1 MRDGKSSKDKDY
13 SLRDWFKGGGWKQT
27 GGKYDGKP
35 CAKQPGQTT
44 KPYCRDADDRAA
56 MSKDERDKRAA
67 KKRKEDPNPD
77 RKGKAKIVT
86 QDSFSNWHQEL
97 QLDEGLPDPKVNWK
111 KDMDPYD
118 PRKASRDHAPGSPLP
133 PADTRPGLPDMRLK
147 KAKAKDDKKVQ
158 TDGYETE
165 GDLVDEGKKD
175 ACYKKVKASA
185 KVWPSAYA
193 SGRLVQCRKKG
204 AANYGNK
211 SEEMD
216 YASFADRAKKTLEKN
231 KKKTLKGE
239 TKTTKEEWIVDNAA
253 QYFFNEGINEEGL
266 VIFIEEL
273 GVENF
278 VEFVHDLAEDS
289 ELIEAYALTGK
300 KKTTKRLPKGT
311 QPAKTTKAT
320 IARGDRTIK
329 AASPSGAFKKR
340 PAVAKAVETAKEKQP
355 EKKPVKSTLAKSVA
369 DTLARGALSAWQGHK
384 AAMKKKKE
392 GGSVASQ
399 IGAGLGAAT
408 GAMLK
413 KGKKHLSDD
422 YDYSNW
428 RDEFKAMEYEFIDI
442 IKPEPLVTEAS
453 FEIKHTSADVRKAE
467 KQKKIDALTQKG
479 STEGERRAAARKA
492 GTSLPSF
499 KTEEVDKRR
508 APKELLDRLNSRMV
522 GWMADDGPNKP
533 AYDAKQRLLAKAK
546 AKRMGEEVESIDELK
561 CWKGYKRK
569 KGAVPGAKGSCVK
582 ESEQIDEIAPVVAGV
597 AGRLAAGAVTRGIG
611 SLATSSLKRK
621 LVQKVGQKVGDTVS
635 NRLSSEEFVDEAKDE
650 TEIGITGQPIPKRKR
665 SPKKQYEFEKKRR
678 ENLGR
683 NVGGKTYSADVA
695 PYKTNPRV
703 GYLRNEYEMENEL
716 GEAKHTPTKSDLEA
730 NIGGGNLQKLSKKAS
745 KRIDYD
751 VDGDVD
757 PQDKVE
763 KSKGDYGEELPTPF
777 GKFRTG
783 DSKKV
788 KVKKEEVSN
797 WRDELSEE
805 STKKYCPKCKKIE
818 TKSQCA
824 YGPKYWEDNAEEIEN
839 GGESG
844 GVSEGAAWTK
854 KSGKSESG
862 GLNEKGRKSYERQN
876 PGSDLKAPSK
886 KVGNP
891 RRKSFCARMKGMKK
905 KLTSSKTA
913 NDPDSRINKSLR
925 AWNC

>member
-1 MRDGKSSKDKDY
+1 MKDGKSSKDKGY

-44 KPYCRDADDRAA
+44 KPYCRDPDDRAA

-67 KKRKEDPNPD
+67 KKRREDPNPD
-77 RKGKAKIVT
+77 RTGKAKIVT
-86 QDSFSNWHQEL
+86 QE
-97 QLDEGLPDPKVNWK
+97 
-111 KDMDPYD
+111 
-118 PRKASRDHAPGSPLP
+118 
-133 PADTRPGLPDMRLK
+133 
-147 KAKAKDDKKVQ
+147 
-158 TDGYETE
+158 ET
-165 GDLVDEGKKD
+165 KKD

-211 SEEMD
+211 SEEWV
-216 YASFADRAKKTLEKN
+216 AQT
-231 KKKTLKGE
+231 
-239 TKTTKEEWIVDNAA
+239 AA
-253 QYFFNEGINEEGL
+253 EYLFNEGLNEDG
-266 VIFIEEL
+266 VAIFIEEL
-273 GVENF
+273 GLESF
-278 VEFVHDLAEDS
+278 VEFVYDLGE
-289 ELIEAYALTGK
+289 EVLTEAKFDRLPPVTKTGK
-300 KKTTKRLPKGT
+300 KISDLKGGAKASSIKSKRQIRATLRQKVDDESKSKPGFASFSKKASKVTSQSKKDNASKAVASAKKQQPKKKGILDRVAGEVLKGMERHKKAMAAARETGKT
-311 QPAKTTKAT
+311 
-320 IARGDRTIK
+320 ISK
-329 AASPSGAFKKR
+329 AAKVGAKGAQEFGKGFKSG
-340 PAVAKAVETAKEKQP
+340 VETAGKVAKVA
-355 EKKPVKSTLAKSVA
+355 KKAVSENY
-369 DTLARGALSAWQGHK
+369 QF
-384 AAMKKKKE
+384 
-392 GGSVASQ
+392 
-399 IGAGLGAAT
+399 
-408 GAMLK
+408 
-413 KGKKHLSDD
+413 SD
-422 YDYSNW
+422 W
-428 RDEFKAMEYEFIDI
+428 REDFKAMEYEFIDI
-442 IKPEPLVTEAS
+442 IEAEPLVTEAS
-453 FEIKHTSADVRKAE
+453 FEINPQKHREEVKA
-467 KQKKIDALTQKG
+467 KKIRDRTKTGDEG
-479 STEGERRAAARKA
+479 SEIAKKKVRG
-492 GTSLPSF
+492 
-499 KTEEVDKRR
+499 
-508 APKELLDRLNSRMV
+508 PKL
-522 GWMADDGPNKP
+522 
-533 AYDAKQRLLAKAK
+533 
-546 AKRMGEEVESIDELK
+546 MGEEVESIDELK

-611 SLATSSLKRK
+611 SLATSPLKRK
-621 LVQKVGQKVGDTVS
+621 LAQKVGQRVGDTVS

-650 TEIGITGQPIPKRKR
+650 TEIGITGQPIPKKKR

-695 PYKTNPRV
+695 PYKTNPRI
-703 GYLRNEYEMENEL
+703 GYVRNEENEID
-716 GEAKHTPTKSDLEA
+716 EAKHTPTKSDLEA

-757 PQDKVE
+757 PNDKVE
-763 KSKGDYGEELPTPF
+763 KKTGEYGEELPTPF

-797 WRDELSEE
+797 WRDDLEE
-805 STKKYCPKCKKIE
+805 S
-818 TKSQCA
+818 
-824 YGPKYWEDNAEEIEN
+824 
-839 GGESG
+839 
-844 GVSEGAAWTK
+844 AAWTK

-862 GLNEKGRKSYERQN
+862 GLNEKGRKSYEREN

-905 KLTSSKTA
+905 KLTSKKTA
-913 NDPDSRINKSLR
+913 RDPDSRINKSLR

>member
-118 PRKASRDHAPGSPLP
+118 PRKVSRDHAPGSPLP

-211 SEEMD
+211 SEEID
-216 YASFADRAKKTLEKN
+216 YSAFRRRAQETQNKIRDKVF
-231 KKKTLKGE
+231 KKKEAEKKE
-239 TKTTKEEWIVDNAA
+239 DKKEEWVVNTAA
-253 QYFFNEGINEEGL
+253 EYLFNEGLNEDGL
-266 VIFIEEL
+266 QIFIEEL
-273 GVENF
+273 GLESF
-278 VEFVHDLAEDS
+278 VEFVYDLAEDVDLHEERAAKRYKYKKGETKETRIAAAREKAGLS
-289 ELIEAYALTGK
+289 VKKSTKSAL
-300 KKTTKRLPKGT
+300 
-311 QPAKTTKAT
+311 
-320 IARGDRTIK
+320 D
-329 AASPSGAFKKR
+329 
-340 PAVAKAVETAKEKQP
+340 TAKEKQP
-355 EKKPVKSTLAKSVA
+355 EKKPVKSTLAKGVA

-428 RDEFKAMEYEFIDI
+428 REDFKAMEYEFIDI
-442 IKPEPLVTEAS
+442 IEAEPLVTEAS
-453 FEIKHTSADVRKAE
+453 FEINPQKHREEVKA
-467 KQKKIDALTQKG
+467 KKIRDRTKTGDEGSEIAKKKVKG
-479 STEGERRAAARKA
+479 PKLMG
-492 GTSLPSF
+492 
-499 KTEEVDKRR
+499 EEVDKRR
-508 APKELLDRLNSRMV
+508 APAELVARLSARRE
-522 GWMADDGPNKP
+522 GEMAQDGPNKP

-597 AGRLAAGAVTRGIG
+597 AK
-611 SLATSSLKRK
+611 LATGVVKRK
-621 LVQKVGQKVGDTVS
+621 LAQKVAQKVGDTVS
-635 NRLSSEEFVDEAKDE
+635 NRLASEEFVDEAKDE
-650 TEIGITGQPIPKRKR
+650 TEIGITGQPIPKKKR

-683 NVGGKTYSADVA
+683 NVGGRTYSADVA

-730 NIGGGNLQKLSKKAS
+730 NIGGGNLKKLSKKAS

-797 WRDELSEE
+797 WRDELLEE

-839 GGESG
+839 GNESG
-844 GVSEGAAWTK
+844 SVSEGAAWTK

-862 GLNEKGRKSYERQN
+862 GLNEKGRKSYEREN

-891 RRKSFCARMKGMKK
+891 RRKSFCARMRGMRKRQK
-905 KLTSSKTA
+905 PSNNTGEDRLS
-913 NDPDSRINKSLR
+913 KSLR

>member
-86 QDSFSNWHQEL
+86 QE
-97 QLDEGLPDPKVNWK
+97 
-111 KDMDPYD
+111 
-118 PRKASRDHAPGSPLP
+118 
-133 PADTRPGLPDMRLK
+133 
-147 KAKAKDDKKVQ
+147 
-158 TDGYETE
+158 ET
-165 GDLVDEGKKD
+165 KKD
-175 ACYKKVKASA
+175 ACYKKVKAGA

-216 YASFADRAKKTLEKN
+216 YSSFRKRAQETQNKIRDKVF
-231 KKKTLKGE
+231 KKKEAEKKE
-239 TKTTKEEWIVDNAA
+239 DKKEEWVVNTAVE
-253 QYFFNEGINEEGL
+253 YLFNEGLNEDGL
-266 VIFIEEL
+266 QIFIEEL
-273 GVENF
+273 GLESF
-278 VEFVHDLAEDS
+278 VEFVYDLAEDVDLHEERAAKRYKYKKGETKETRIAAAREKAGLS
-289 ELIEAYALTGK
+289 VKKSTKSAL
-300 KKTTKRLPKGT
+300 
-311 QPAKTTKAT
+311 
-320 IARGDRTIK
+320 D
-329 AASPSGAFKKR
+329 
-340 PAVAKAVETAKEKQP
+340 TAKEKQP
-355 EKKPVKSTLAKSVA
+355 EKKPVKSTLAKGVA

-422 YDYSNW
+422 YQYSDW
-428 RDEFKAMEYEFIDI
+428 REDFKAMEYEFIDI
-442 IKPEPLVTEAS
+442 IEAEPLVTEAS

-467 KQKKIDALTQKG
+467 KQKKIDALAQKG
-479 STEGERRAAARKA
+479 STKGERRAAARKA

-499 KTEEVDKRR
+499 KKEEVDKRR
-508 APKELLDRLNSRMV
+508 APAELVARLSARRE
-522 GWMADDGPNKP
+522 GEMAQDGPNKP

-546 AKRMGEEVESIDELK
+546 EKRMEEEVEQIDELK

-569 KGAVPGAKGSCVK
+569 KGSVPGAKGSCVK
-582 ESEQIDEIAPVVAGV
+582 ESE
-597 AGRLAAGAVTRGIG
+597 VT
-611 SLATSSLKRK
+611 
-621 LVQKVGQKVGDTVS
+621 
-635 NRLSSEEFVDEAKDE
+635 EAKDE
-650 TEIGITGQPIPKRKR
+650 TEIGITGQPIPKKKR

-716 GEAKHTPTKSDLEA
+716 GEAKNTPTKSDLEA

-751 VDGDVD
+751 VDGDID
-757 PQDKVE
+757 SQDKVE
-763 KSKGDYGEELPTPF
+763 KSKGKYGEELPTPF

-797 WRDELSEE
+797 WRDELDEGWQNE
-805 STKKYCPKCKKIE
+805 GFKQANYVKMKRKEKKHADDAYKQGPDPQELSGKYRSDSRNRSFKMAGIRDAMMRGEDPRKDTRGGAYKKRGNPDQDHRANYSKNPLNNPKRRVKKPGVNQTSNVDE
-818 TKSQCA
+818 GWKSALAGAGLATAVALHGGGSKTDKKPQPQPQPKSQSSSV
-824 YGPKYWEDNAEEIEN
+824 ER
-839 GGESG
+839 
-844 GVSEGAAWTK
+844 VSTQQKE
-854 KSGKSESG
+854 KSAMDKW
-862 GLNEKGRKSYERQN
+862 RKAN
-876 PGSDLKAPSK
+876 PELAK
-886 KVGNP
+886 KVDNP
-891 RRKSFCARMKGMKK
+891 KPFKRK
-905 KLTSSKTA
+905 KLSPINPEWAKEHPELA
-913 NDPDSRINKSLR
+913 KKERSRR
-925 AWNC
+925 AERGSN

>member
-1 MRDGKSSKDKDY
+1 MCIRD
-13 SLRDWFKGGGWKQT
+13 R
-27 GGKYDGKP
+27 
-35 CAKQPGQTT
+35 
-44 KPYCRDADDRAA
+44 
-56 MSKDERDKRAA
+56 
-67 KKRKEDPNPD
+67 
-77 RKGKAKIVT
+77 
-86 QDSFSNWHQEL
+86 
-97 QLDEGLPDPKVNWK
+97 
-111 KDMDPYD
+111 
-118 PRKASRDHAPGSPLP
+118 
-133 PADTRPGLPDMRLK
+133 
-147 KAKAKDDKKVQ
+147 
-158 TDGYETE
+158 
-165 GDLVDEGKKD
+165 
-175 ACYKKVKASA
+175 
-185 KVWPSAYA
+185 
-193 SGRLVQCRKKG
+193 
-204 AANYGNK
+204 
-211 SEEMD
+211 
-216 YASFADRAKKTLEKN
+216 
-231 KKKTLKGE
+231 
-239 TKTTKEEWIVDNAA
+239 
-253 QYFFNEGINEEGL
+253 
-266 VIFIEEL
+266 
-273 GVENF
+273 
-278 VEFVHDLAEDS
+278 
-289 ELIEAYALTGK
+289 
-300 KKTTKRLPKGT
+300 
-311 QPAKTTKAT
+311 
-320 IARGDRTIK
+320 
-329 AASPSGAFKKR
+329 
-340 PAVAKAVETAKEKQP
+340 
-355 EKKPVKSTLAKSVA
+355 
-369 DTLARGALSAWQGHK
+369 
-384 AAMKKKKE
+384 
-392 GGSVASQ
+392 

-428 RDEFKAMEYEFIDI
+428 REDFKAMEYEFIDI
-442 IKPEPLVTEAS
+442 IEAEPLVTEAS
-453 FEIKHTSADVRKAE
+453 FEINPQKHREEVKA
-467 KQKKIDALTQKG
+467 KKIRDRT
-479 STEGERRAAARKA
+479 KA
-492 GTSLPSF
+492 GDEGSEIAKKKVKGPKLMG
-499 KTEEVDKRR
+499 EEVDKRR
-508 APKELLDRLNSRMV
+508 APAELVARLSSRRE
-522 GWMADDGPNKP
+522 GEMAQDGPNKP

-546 AKRMGEEVESIDELK
+546 AKRMGEEVEQIDEIAPLIGGVAKVGAVAAKVAAKGAAKAAPIVAKGAIKGAKVTGKAISKGAKTVSKIGRKVNKAVDTADKATDVALKMKELDRREKVGEEFESIDELK

-582 ESEQIDEIAPVVAGV
+582 ESE
-597 AGRLAAGAVTRGIG
+597 VT
-611 SLATSSLKRK
+611 
-621 LVQKVGQKVGDTVS
+621 
-635 NRLSSEEFVDEAKDE
+635 EAKDE
-650 TEIGITGQPIPKRKR
+650 TEIGITGQPIPKKKR

-703 GYLRNEYEMENEL
+703 GYLRNEYEMENEID
-716 GEAKHTPTKSDLEA
+716 EAKHTPTKSDLEA

-763 KSKGDYGEELPTPF
+763 KSKGEYGEELPTPF

-797 WRDELSEE
+797 WRDELLEE

-862 GLNEKGRKSYERQN
+862 GLNEKGRKSYEREN

>member
-86 QDSFSNWHQEL
+86 QE
-97 QLDEGLPDPKVNWK
+97 
-111 KDMDPYD
+111 
-118 PRKASRDHAPGSPLP
+118 
-133 PADTRPGLPDMRLK
+133 
-147 KAKAKDDKKVQ
+147 
-158 TDGYETE
+158 ET
-165 GDLVDEGKKD
+165 KKD

-216 YASFADRAKKTLEKN
+216 YSAFRRRAQETQNKIRDKVF
-231 KKKTLKGE
+231 KKKEQEKKE
-239 TKTTKEEWIVDNAA
+239 DKKEEWVVNTAA
-253 QYFFNEGINEEGL
+253 EYLFNEGLNEDGL
-266 VIFIEEL
+266 QIFIEEL
-273 GVENF
+273 GLESF
-278 VEFVHDLAEDS
+278 VEFVYDLAEDVDLHEERAAKRYKYKKGETKETRIAAAREKAGLS
-289 ELIEAYALTGK
+289 VKKSTKSAL
-300 KKTTKRLPKGT
+300 
-311 QPAKTTKAT
+311 
-320 IARGDRTIK
+320 D
-329 AASPSGAFKKR
+329 
-340 PAVAKAVETAKEKQP
+340 TAKEKQP
-355 EKKPVKSTLAKSVA
+355 EKKPVKSTLAKGVA

-422 YDYSNW
+422 YQYSDW
-428 RDEFKAMEYEFIDI
+428 REDFKAMEYEFIDI
-442 IKPEPLVTEAS
+442 IEAEPLVTEAS
-453 FEIKHTSADVRKAE
+453 FKINPQKHREEVKA
-467 KQKKIDALTQKG
+467 KKIRDRTKTGDEGSEIAKKKVKG
-479 STEGERRAAARKA
+479 PKLMG
-492 GTSLPSF
+492 
-499 KTEEVDKRR
+499 EEVDKRR
-508 APKELLDRLNSRMV
+508 APAELVARLSARRE
-522 GWMADDGPNKP
+522 GEMAQDGPNKP
-533 AYDAKQRLLAKAK
+533 AYDAKQRILAKTK
-546 AKRMGEEVESIDELK
+546 AKRMEEEVEQIDEIAPLIGGVARVGAVAAKVAAKGAAKAAPIVAKGAIKGAKVTGKAISKGAKTVSKIGRKVNKAVDTADKATDVALKMKELDRREKVGEEVESIDELK

-569 KGAVPGAKGSCVK
+569 KGSVPGAKGSCVK
-582 ESEQIDEIAPVVAGV
+582 ESE
-597 AGRLAAGAVTRGIG
+597 VT
-611 SLATSSLKRK
+611 
-621 LVQKVGQKVGDTVS
+621 
-635 NRLSSEEFVDEAKDE
+635 EAKDE
-650 TEIGITGQPIPKRKR
+650 TEIGITGLPIPKKKR

-797 WRDELSEE
+797 WKDEIDEGWKSALAGAGLATAVALHGSG
-805 STKKYCPKCKKIE
+805 SKTDKKPQP
-818 TKSQCA
+818 KSQSSSVEKVSTQQKEKSA
-824 YGPKYWEDNAEEIEN
+824 MDKWRKANPELAKRADNPKPF
-839 GGESG
+839 
-844 GVSEGAAWTK
+844 K
-854 KSGKSESG
+854 
-862 GLNEKGRKSYERQN
+862 R
-876 PGSDLKAPSK
+876 
-886 KVGNP
+886 
-891 RRKSFCARMKGMKK
+891 K
-905 KLTSSKTA
+905 KLS
-913 NDPDSRINKSLR
+913 PINPEWAKAHPELAKKER
-925 AWNC
+925 ARRAQRGSN

>member
-86 QDSFSNWHQEL
+86 QE
-97 QLDEGLPDPKVNWK
+97 
-111 KDMDPYD
+111 
-118 PRKASRDHAPGSPLP
+118 
-133 PADTRPGLPDMRLK
+133 
-147 KAKAKDDKKVQ
+147 
-158 TDGYETE
+158 ET
-165 GDLVDEGKKD
+165 KKD

-216 YASFADRAKKTLEKN
+216 YSAFRRRAQETQNKIKDKVF
-231 KKKTLKGE
+231 KKKEQEKKE
-239 TKTTKEEWIVDNAA
+239 DKKEEWVVNTAA
-253 QYFFNEGINEEGL
+253 EYLFNEGLNEDGL
-266 VIFIEEL
+266 QIFIEEL
-273 GVENF
+273 GLESF
-278 VEFVHDLAEDS
+278 VEFVYDLAEDVDLHEERAAKRYKYKKGETKETRIAAAREKAGLS
-289 ELIEAYALTGK
+289 VKKSTKSAL
-300 KKTTKRLPKGT
+300 
-311 QPAKTTKAT
+311 
-320 IARGDRTIK
+320 D
-329 AASPSGAFKKR
+329 
-340 PAVAKAVETAKEKQP
+340 TAKEKQP
-355 EKKPVKSTLAKSVA
+355 EKKPVKSTLAKGVA

-422 YDYSNW
+422 YQYSDW
-428 RDEFKAMEYEFIDI
+428 REDFKAMEYEFIDI
-442 IKPEPLVTEAS
+442 IEAEPLVTEAS
-453 FEIKHTSADVRKAE
+453 FEINPQKHREEVKA
-467 KQKKIDALTQKG
+467 KKIRDRTKTGDEGSEIAKKKVKG
-479 STEGERRAAARKA
+479 PKLMG
-492 GTSLPSF
+492 
-499 KTEEVDKRR
+499 EEVDKRR
-508 APKELLDRLNSRMV
+508 APAELVARLSARRE
-522 GWMADDGPNKP
+522 GEMAQDGPNKP
-533 AYDAKQRLLAKAK
+533 AYDAKQRILAKTK
-546 AKRMGEEVESIDELK
+546 AKRMEEEVEQIDEIAPLIGGVARVGAVAAKVAAKGAAKAAPIVAKGAIKGAKVTGKAISKGAKTVSKIGRKVNKAVDTADKATDVALKMKELDRREKVGEEVESIDELK

-569 KGAVPGAKGSCVK
+569 KGSVPGAKGSCVK
-582 ESEQIDEIAPVVAGV
+582 ESE
-597 AGRLAAGAVTRGIG
+597 VT
-611 SLATSSLKRK
+611 
-621 LVQKVGQKVGDTVS
+621 
-635 NRLSSEEFVDEAKDE
+635 EAKDE
-650 TEIGITGQPIPKRKR
+650 TEIGITGQPIPKKKR

-683 NVGGKTYSADVA
+683 NVGGRTYSADVA

-703 GYLRNEYEMENEL
+703 GYLRNEYEIENEL

-757 PQDKVE
+757 PNDKVKKKTGE
-763 KSKGDYGEELPTPF
+763 YGEELPTPF

-788 KVKKEEVSN
+788 KVKKGEVSN
-797 WRDELSEE
+797 WKDEIDEGWKSALAGAGLATAVALHGGGSK
-805 STKKYCPKCKKIE
+805 TDKKPQP
-818 TKSQCA
+818 KSQSSSVEKVSTQQKEKSA
-824 YGPKYWEDNAEEIEN
+824 MDKWRKANPELAKRADNPKPF
-839 GGESG
+839 
-844 GVSEGAAWTK
+844 K
-854 KSGKSESG
+854 
-862 GLNEKGRKSYERQN
+862 R
-876 PGSDLKAPSK
+876 
-886 KVGNP
+886 
-891 RRKSFCARMKGMKK
+891 K
-905 KLTSSKTA
+905 KL
-913 NDPDSRINKSLR
+913 SRINPEWEKAHRELAKKER
-925 AWNC
+925 ARRAQRGSN